1 MKSYKQLHISEGT
14 DIVTAGLT
22 GNTFLLMQMQSVRRD
37 ILTLLYIHIYTYKLY
52 FNRTAAPMRK
62 QKADFVNPQSCVC
75 CAVLCRSTR
84 RRFLFICLPF
94 STCSEKM
101 SLTLQTPRLHAGVI
115 PMNGILPFLYKC
127 FYIYVK
133 KCILVSLIII
143 NIWKKQLHSLSVF
156 NKEGEAFNESQ
167 HKTIHALGGV
177 GRGWE

>member
-133 KCILVSLIII
+133 NVS
-143 NIWKKQLHSLSVF
+143 WSLSSSSIYGKSNYILF
-156 NKEGEAFNESQ
+156 QYSTRKEKLSMNHSIKRFMLWGE
-167 HKTIHALGGV
+167 
-177 GRGWE
+177 